1 MSPFIRD
8 KQTHVIAIAPL
19 ASLQRI
25 NTRRDAPSLPTALC
39 LSPPPLP
46 SLLFPSLTATETRLR
61 PISAGVS
68 AWCSACAGSPRC
80 PRAHLPTPQ
89 AGPPGLVAENDCRRI
104 PGVNLVTVAD
114 SDPRRRAG
122 VWTVD
127 AINVVAGCEAA
138 SAEWNVDRA
147 LGFLLLPATER
158 SQKEDQWCL
167 ARWISAWWGDSA
179 ASRTCLG
186 GHPWGSWGMGGR

>member
-1 MSPFIRD
+1 M
-8 KQTHVIAIAPL
+8 
-19 ASLQRI
+19 
-25 NTRRDAPSLPTALC
+25 
-39 LSPPPLP
+39 
-46 SLLFPSLTATETRLR
+46 
-61 PISAGVS
+61 
-68 AWCSACAGSPRC
+68 
-80 PRAHLPTPQ
+80 
-89 AGPPGLVAENDCRRI
+89 
-104 PGVNLVTVAD
+104 
-114 SDPRRRAG
+114 
-122 VWTVD
+122 D

-147 LGFLLLPATER
+147 FGFLLLPATER